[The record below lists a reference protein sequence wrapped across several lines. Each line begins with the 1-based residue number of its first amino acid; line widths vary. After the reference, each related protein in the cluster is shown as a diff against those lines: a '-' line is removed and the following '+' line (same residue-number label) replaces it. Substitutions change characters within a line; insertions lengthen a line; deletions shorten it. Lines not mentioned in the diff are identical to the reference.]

1 MLYACLPVGRRY
13 AISKSRREKIM
24 AETIPKK
31 MTGAVLHEDGK
42 ITIDTMDVP
51 QPDKD
56 EVLAR
61 VKAVAICGT
70 DPKIVKGVFKGLWP
84 KSYPAIIGHEWAGE
98 IVQVGSAVKRVKVGD
113 RVAGEPHKGCG
124 FCRNCMTGRYNICEN
139 YGNLESGHRHYGFTA
154 PGAYAQY
161 TVVSEKTVHKIPES
175 VSFEEAT
182 NVDTAGTALHG
193 VKRGKI
199 LPGDDVVVIGP
210 GAVGLLS
217 FQFARA
223 LGAGRVFVVGR
234 KHRLQLAKQMGA
246 IPIDYE
252 AGDPVKQVKD
262 QTEGRGVD
270 VTIDCAGTLD
280 SVPQAVAMTKKGGRI
295 VLTGLTPGPV
305 PIPISQV
312 ILEEK
317 DLLGVRADPNT
328 CEEAIPLIANGSVKI
343 KPMITHVFP
352 LAEFEKALK
361 IFSER
366 ADNAVK
372 VIVTP

>member
-1 MLYACLPVGRRY
+1 
-13 AISKSRREKIM
+13 M
-24 AETIPKK
+24 AGPIPKK
-31 MTGAVLHEDGK
+31 MNALVLQDVGK
-42 ITIDTMDVP
+42 FRIESVDVP
-51 QPDKD
+51 RPAED

-61 VKAVAICGT
+61 VRAVAICGT

-84 KSYPAIIGHEWAGE
+84 KSYPFIIGHEWAGE
-98 IVQVGSAVKRVKVGD
+98 IVETGRGVRRVKVGD

-124 FCRNCMTGRYNICEN
+124 FCRNCMTGRYNLCEN
-139 YGNLESGHRHYGFTA
+139 YGNLEAGHRHYGFTA

-161 TVVSEKTVHKIPES
+161 IACSEKTVHKIPES
-175 VSFEEAT
+175 ISFEEAT

-193 VKRGKI
+193 VKRGRI
-199 LPGDDVVVIGP
+199 LPGEDVAVIGP

-223 LGAGRVFVVGR
+223 LGAGKVFVVGR

-246 IPIDYE
+246 IGIDYE

-270 VTIDCAGTLD
+270 VTIDCAGT
-280 SVPQAVAMTKKGGRI
+280 VETVQQAVTMTKKGGRVVMNGFPPAPVELNITQI
-295 VLTGLTPGPV
+295 VMD
-305 PIPISQV
+305 
-312 ILEEK
+312 EK

-328 CEEAIPLIANGSVKI
+328 CEEAIPLIANGSIKI

-352 LAEFEKALK
+352 LEEFEKALK

-366 ADNAVK
+366 LEGAVK
-372 VIVTP
+372 VIVKP